1 MNITMIGSSY
11 VGLVSGACLAD
22 FGHRVTCVDK
32 DKAKIDALL
41 QGRIPIYEPGLE
53 EVVADNVKAGR
64 LHFTTDLK
72 QGVASADV
80 VFLAVGTPSRRGD
93 GHADLSFVEAA
104 ARELATAIK
113 PGTVVVI
120 KSTVPV
126 GTSDKVEQILRTANP
141 RLDASVASNP
151 EFLREGSAIADF
163 KRPDRIIVGVN
174 DERGRNALSEV
185 YRPLYLN
192 RSPLLFTS
200 RRTAELTKYAANAF
214 LAMKVT
220 FINEIA
226 DLCEHAGA
234 DVQDVARGIG
244 LDNRIGAKFLHA
256 GPGYGGS
263 CFPKDTTALI
273 RIAQDFASPL
283 RLVETTVAINDNRR
297 RAMSRKIAAAC
308 GGDLAGKTVALLG
321 VTFKPN
327 TDDIREAPALAIIQA
342 LQDAGAV
349 VRLYDPAGMDAA
361 RVAVEGVEFGGSAY
375 EVAEGAD
382 ALVIVTEWEEF
393 RALDFRTLKQLMRSP
408 SLVDLRNVYRRED
421 IAKHGF
427 RYFSI
432 GRPDHDIALQFVEA
446 AE

>member
-1 MNITMIGSSY
+1 MNIAMIGSSY

-32 DKAKIDALL
+32 DEAKISALR
-41 QGRIPIYEPGLE
+41 QGEIPIFEPGLE
-53 EVVADNVKAGR
+53 RIVADNVKAER
-64 LHFTTDLK
+64 LSFTTELA
-72 QGVASADV
+72 QGVAAADV

-93 GHADLSFVEAA
+93 GHADLSFVETA
-104 ARELATAIK
+104 ARELAHAVK
-113 PGTVVVI
+113 PGTVIVI

-126 GTSDKVEQILRTANP
+126 GTSDKVELIIAGARPA
-141 RLDASVASNP
+141 LDFSVASNP

-174 DERGRNALSEV
+174 DERGRSALSEV

-192 RSPLLFTS
+192 RSPLMFTA

-226 DLCEHAGA
+226 DLCERAGA

-244 LDNRIGAKFLHA
+244 LDNRIGSKFLHA

-273 RIAQDFASPL
+273 RIAQDFESPL
-283 RLVETTVAINDNRR
+283 RLVETTVAINNTRR
-297 RAMSRKIAAAC
+297 RAMGRKIAAAC
-308 GGDLAGKTVALLG
+308 GGDINGKTVALLG

-342 LQDAGAV
+342 LQDSGAR
-349 VRLYDPAGMDAA
+349 VRLYDPAGLESA
-361 RVAVEGVEFGGSAY
+361 RALLDNVEFGRNPY
-375 EVAEGAD
+375 EIAEGAD
-382 ALVIVTEWEEF
+382 VLVIVTEWEEF
-393 RALDFRTLKQLMRSP
+393 RALDFRMLGQIMKAP
-408 SLVDLRNVYRRED
+408 CLVDLRNVYRRED

-432 GRPDHDIALQFVEA
+432 GRPDHDIALQLVEA

>member
-22 FGHRVTCVDK
+22 FGHKVICVDK
-32 DKAKIDALL
+32 DAAKIQALRR
-41 QGRIPIYEPGLE
+41 GEIPIFEPGLDQI
-53 EVVADNVKAGR
+53 VTDNVKAQR
-64 LHFTTDLK
+64 LSFTTDLA
-72 QGVASADV
+72 QGVAAADV

-104 ARELATAIK
+104 ARELAGAVR
-113 PGTVVVI
+113 PGTVIVI

-126 GTSDKVEQILRTANP
+126 GTSDKVELIMAGASP
-141 RLDASVASNP
+141 ALDFSVASNP

-174 DERGRNALSEV
+174 DERGRSALSEV

-192 RSPLLFTS
+192 RAPLMFTS

-220 FINEIA
+220 FINEIS
-226 DLCEHAGA
+226 DLCEKASA

-244 LDNRIGAKFLHA
+244 LDNRIGPKFLHA

-273 RIAQDFASPL
+273 RIAQDFESPL
-283 RLVETTVAINDNRR
+283 RLVEATVAINDTRR
-297 RAMSRKIAAAC
+297 RAMGRKIAAAC
-308 GGDLAGKTVALLG
+308 GGDLRDKTVALLG

-342 LQDAGAV
+342 LQDAGAAI
-349 VRLYDPAGMDAA
+349 RLYDPAGLENA
-361 RVAVEGVEFGGSAY
+361 RAVLEGVEFGHSPY
-375 EVAEGAD
+375 EIAEGAD
-382 ALVIVTEWEEF
+382 VLVIVTEWEEF
-393 RALDFRTLKQLMRSP
+393 RALDFRMLRQVMKAP
-408 SLVDLRNVYRRED
+408 CLVDLRNVYRRED

-432 GRPDHDIALQFVEA
+432 GRPDHDIALQVVEA